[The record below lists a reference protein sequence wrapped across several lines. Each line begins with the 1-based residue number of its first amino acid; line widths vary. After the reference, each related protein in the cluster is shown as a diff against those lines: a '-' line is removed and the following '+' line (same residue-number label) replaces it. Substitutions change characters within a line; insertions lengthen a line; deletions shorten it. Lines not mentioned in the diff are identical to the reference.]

1 MNCFFIEKSQ
11 KTGERS
17 EKPAKTGKQPG
28 KPAKAGEQPEK
39 PAKTGE
45 QPEKPAKTASP
56 MKTKIKDNE
65 CKYCNKEFKG
75 ISCLNEMLL
84 IKAKKIF

>member
-1 MNCFFIEKSQ
+1 MMKTAGFFLEKSQ
-11 KTGERS
+11 KTGVQP
-17 EKPAKTGKQPG
+17 EKPPKTGLQPG
-28 KPAKAGEQPEK
+28 K

-56 MKTKIKDNE
+56 RKTKIKDNE

-75 ISCLNEMLL
+75 IGCLNEMLL
-84 IKAKKIF
+84 IKTKKEIFYY